1 MSVTRTLDAAVDAY
15 AATSRAFTPARGGAE
30 RALVVDGSAVLRRE
44 DFGAL
49 QPEGE
54 IAGGRSGDRRI
65 TTSEIASARVGQH
78 VRGVREHSPE
88 GGPRGCWVNRPCAV
102 R

>member
-1 MSVTRTLDAAVDAY
+1 MSVTRTLDAAVDAC
-15 AATSRAFTPARGGAE
+15 AATSRAFTPARDGAE

-54 IAGGRSGDRRI
+54 IAGGRSGDQADHDQRHCERPASVSMCAA
-65 TTSEIASARVGQH
+65 SERSFVFRV
-78 VRGVREHSPE
+78 VSL
-88 GGPRGCWVNRPCAV
+88 AV
-102 R
+102 

>member
-1 MSVTRTLDAAVDAY
+1 MSATRTLDAAVDPC
-15 AATSRAFTPARGGAE
+15 AATSRAFTPARDGAE

-49 QPEGE
+49 QLEGE
-54 IAGGRSGDRRI
+54 IAGGRSGDQADHDQRHCERP
-65 TTSEIASARVGQH
+65 RVGQH

-88 GGPRGCWVNRPCAV
+88 GGPRDAG
-102 R
+102 

>member
-1 MSVTRTLDAAVDAY
+1 MSVTRTLDAAVDAC
-15 AATSRAFTPARGGAE
+15 AATSRAFTPARDGAE

-49 QPEGE
+49 HPKVRLPA
-54 IAGGRSGDRRI
+54 AGLATRRI

-88 GGPRGCWVNRPCAV
+88 GGPRDAG
-102 R
+102 